1 MTSTSAANG
10 GSFVVWLTGLSG
22 SGKSTLAQALK
33 DRLSTS
39 GALPVV
45 LDGDRIRS
53 GLCSDLGFDPPDRS
67 ENVRRVAEVAKIFQ
81 QGGWIALVA
90 VIAPSREDRRLARR
104 IIGEPNFVEVFCE
117 CPLEVC
123 EARDVKGLY
132 RRARRG
138 DIEQFTGI
146 SSPYEPPLR
155 PDLVLHTASRS
166 VSECVDTLLAHLLDR
181 RDAMLRQG

>member
-1 MTSTSAANG
+1 M
-10 GSFVVWLTGLSG
+10 WLTGLSG
-22 SGKSTLAQALK
+22 AGKSTLAQALE

-39 GALPVV
+39 GILTVV
-45 LDGDRIRS
+45 LDGDRLRS
-53 GLCSDLGFDPPDRS
+53 GLCSDLGFDPAARS

-90 VIAPSREDRRLARR
+90 VIAPLREDRQLARR

-146 SSPYEPPLR
+146 SSPYEPPLG
-155 PDLVLHTASRS
+155 PDLVLHTGRRS
-166 VSECVDTLLAHLLDR
+166 VSECVDTLLSHLSDR
-181 RDAMLRQG
+181 RDAMRRRG